1 MPKVIN
7 KLVVAANIT
16 LMNVFI
22 MFNGYISQYI
32 KVH

>member
-7 KLVVAANIT
+7 KLVVVANIT